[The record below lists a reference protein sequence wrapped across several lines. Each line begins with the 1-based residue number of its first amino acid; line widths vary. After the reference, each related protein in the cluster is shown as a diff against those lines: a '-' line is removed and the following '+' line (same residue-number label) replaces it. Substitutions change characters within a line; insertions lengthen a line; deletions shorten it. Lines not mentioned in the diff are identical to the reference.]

1 MLHWFR
7 AKASS
12 IAVTAMLSM
21 AVVSGAA
28 VVPHEDDCHDAACR
42 AIAAEHNPSAH
53 RVGATPVDEDNHPLH
68 CLVCHWVRAFRPN
81 AESRVVS
88 SPATHAAASISIDV
102 VTVSGRAPVAQP
114 PLRSPPA
121 SPITA

>member
-7 AKASS
+7 AQASS

-68 CLVCHWVRAFRPN
+68 CLVCHWIRAFRPRTE
-81 AESRVVS
+81 ARIISLPS
-88 SPATHAAASISIDV
+88 TDASIGIRV
-102 VTVSGRAPVAQP
+102 EIVTISGRAPVAQP